1 MTRRLRLGLFVAL
14 LLGDADG
21 AITDYPDRPGEVM
34 REHETALPPAVKG

>member
-21 AITDYPDRPGEVM
+21 AITDYPDRPRKVMGE
-34 REHETALPPAVKG
+34 RGTALPPAVKG